1 MRDRREGVPW
11 NNHSLQVWLRSVTL
25 NFSGSFVLKHLIIV
39 SRQLKMDEKDETYIL
54 NVGIR
59 FTRGPRAFRN
69 YVLFDVF
76 SIVQDGGWSTSEGTL
91 LFDGTATEG

>member
-1 MRDRREGVPW
+1 MNVNKVLWEAMEGLAEIG
-11 NNHSLQVWLRSVTL
+11 HSKLFRVFRA
-25 NFSGSFVLKHLIIV
+25 KA
-39 SRQLKMDEKDETYIL
+39 IL

-76 SIVQDGGWSTSEGTL
+76 SIVQDGGWYSDQANLSSSPTSSKRITKVVKL
-91 LFDGTATEG
+91 R

>member
-1 MRDRREGVPW
+1 
-11 NNHSLQVWLRSVTL
+11 
-25 NFSGSFVLKHLIIV
+25 
-39 SRQLKMDEKDETYIL
+39 MDEKDETYIL

-59 FTRGPRAFRN
+59 FTRGPRALRN

-76 SIVQDGGWSTSEGTL
+76 SIVQDGGWSTSEGKL